1 MARTPPGPQ
10 VPEVPAASPLIAPLT
25 FQEAQA
31 RVDRWIGR
39 FEEGYWP
46 PLAIL
51 ARLMEEVGELSR
63 EINHRF
69 GSKPK
74 RDDEAP
80 SELELEI
87 GDVLFVL
94 VSLANQQGIDLGRAF
109 ERVMEKYEKRDR
121 GRWTPKPKPKASEA
135 AGGNVDSQPD
145 GESDRETP
153 PKSP

>member
-1 MARTPPGPQ
+1 MEFR
-10 VPEVPAASPLIAPLT
+10 
-25 FQEAQA
+25 EAQDRA
-31 RVDRWIGR
+31 DRWITS

-63 EINHRF
+63 EVNHRF

-74 RDDEAP
+74 KGDEAP

-94 VSLANQQGIDLGRAF
+94 ISLANQQGIDLARAF
-109 ERVMEKYEKRDR
+109 SRVMDKYRKRDKE
-121 GRWTPKPKPKASEA
+121 RWTPRQVSR
-135 AGGNVDSQPD
+135 
-145 GESDRETP
+145 GESTE
-153 PKSP
+153 

>member
-1 MARTPPGPQ
+1 M
-10 VPEVPAASPLIAPLT
+10 EL
-25 FQEAQA
+25 QEAQA

-51 ARLMEEVGELSR
+51 ARLVEEVGELSR
-63 EINHRF
+63 EINHEF

-74 RDDEAP
+74 REDEAP

-94 VSLANQQGIDLGRAF
+94 VSLANRLGIDLERAF
-109 ERVMEKYEKRDR
+109 DRVMEKYEERDAE
-121 GRWTPKPKPKASEA
+121 RWTPKAPKGAKATKAAQAAQAAQA
-135 AGGNVDSQPD
+135 AGDS
-145 GESDRETP
+145 
-153 PKSP
+153 